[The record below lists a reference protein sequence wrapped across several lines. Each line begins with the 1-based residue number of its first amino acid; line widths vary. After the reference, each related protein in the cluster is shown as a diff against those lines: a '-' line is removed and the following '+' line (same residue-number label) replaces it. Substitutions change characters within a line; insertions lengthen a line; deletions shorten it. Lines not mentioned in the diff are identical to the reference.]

1 MLGHNYTLSHLLHM
15 ILLIVLEEIMKCISL
30 YVYNSISAED
40 PPRYLHTNKKFG
52 PYSQV
57 VSKSVNL
64 PKLP

>member
-1 MLGHNYTLSHLLHM
+1 M